1 MELMEFAQGMDMGL
15 EGPRGVKDDA
25 EDKQSSREDGASSR
39 RWEPLW
45 QGERA
50 FFWDTP
56 GLTALPFPF
65 HAADPRTAP
74 G

>member
-1 MELMEFAQGMDMGL
+1 MEFAQGMDMGL

-56 GLTALPFPF
+56 GLTALPF